1 MGSLLI
7 SADGARI
14 VCADAYDCTGGSS
27 SLPLGNRADL
37 LKPALRGLSVH
48 KYFPALLSLMILSSP
63 LFAQEIGEPKNIQ
76 LQVDK
81 VERDALVFFPP
92 KSNTSAPVVFVFH
105 GHGGT
110 AKGAAKSFAI
120 QKHWPSAIVVYMQG
134 LNTPGK
140 LTDPEGKQS
149 GWQHKLG
156 EQSDRDLKFFD
167 ALLNH
172 LRKEFKIDENKIY
185 CTGHSNGGGFT
196 YTLWQTRGDVFAAV
210 APCASFA
217 VKFDAIPKPCIHF
230 AGEKDQLVKFEWQEK
245 TIERVKELNG
255 CDPSGKEWAKYC
267 TLYPSSKNA
276 PLVACIHPGTHQF
289 PAFAPELMVKFFQMH
304 SKPAST
310 K

>member
-1 MGSLLI
+1 
-7 SADGARI
+7 
-14 VCADAYDCTGGSS
+14 VY
-27 SLPLGNRADL
+27 
-37 LKPALRGLSVH
+37 
-48 KYFPALLSLMILSSP
+48 KYFPALLSLLILSLP

-81 VERDALVFFPP
+81 IDRDALVFFPP

-120 QKHWPSAIVVYMQG
+120 QKYWPSAIVVYMQG

-140 LTDPEGKQS
+140 LTDPEGKKT
-149 GWQHKLG
+149 GWQHKPG
-156 EQSDRDLKFFD
+156 EQNDRDLKFFD
-167 ALLNH
+167 ALLSH

-217 VKFDAIPKPCIHF
+217 VKFDAKPKPCIHF
-230 AGEKDQLVKFEWQEK
+230 AGENDALVKIEWQQK
-245 TIERVKELNG
+245 TIERVKEING
-255 CDPSGKEWAKYC
+255 CESKGKEWAKDC
-267 TLYPSSKNA
+267 NLYPSSKSA
-276 PLVACIHPGTHQF
+276 PLVVCIHPGTHQF
-289 PAFAPELMVKFFQMH
+289 PAFAPELMVKFFQSQ
-304 SKPAST
+304 SKPASV